1 MYAESPD
8 DSLVFQVSSCCL
20 LGRIL
25 KSKFFR
31 LQMKGNTLE
40 LMETPFAAGLDET
53 LIRTLQTSNAV
64 PVFLA
69 NVSLDLFERQ
79 TFMG

>member
-1 MYAESPD
+1 M
-8 DSLVFQVSSCCL
+8 
-20 LGRIL
+20 
-25 KSKFFR
+25 
-31 LQMKGNTLE
+31 LQMKGNSLE
-40 LMETPFAAGLDET
+40 LMETPFATGLDET

-79 TFMG
+79 TFLG

>member
-1 MYAESPD
+1 
-8 DSLVFQVSSCCL
+8 
-20 LGRIL
+20 
-25 KSKFFR
+25 
-31 LQMKGNTLE
+31 MKGNTLE